1 MTLETA
7 DLLAI
12 AGIVLPLLLAVMG
25 GTLAWLKSDIR
36 DLRTEIHAVDSKVD
50 ALTQTL
56 LASALAH
63 SPLTASPAA
72 GAASTTVEAQN
83 LTASALAPSPRF
95 ARARHGRCALGRV
108 AGGLSSQTL
117 QVSDLLA
124 LAAIIAL
131 LLLPIGVAGALASL
145 K

>member
-36 DLRTEIHAVDSKVD
+36 DLRTQIHAVDAKVD

-56 LASALAH
+56 LASALAR
-63 SPLTASPAA
+63 SPLTAPPEA
-72 GAASTTVEAQN
+72 GASSPVAEAQ
-83 LTASALAPSPRF
+83 PRQ
-95 ARARHGRCALGRV
+95 ARQRV
-108 AGGLSSQTL
+108 RA
-117 QVSDLLA
+117 
-124 LAAIIAL
+124 
-131 LLLPIGVAGALASL
+131 
-145 K
+145 